1 MSVPI
6 LGFIAVL
13 GFGRL
18 GTKQVVMAVE
28 TVHHG
33 LRDVIGQGGVESLR
47 IHGCDLSGDLSRV
60 ALKSVAKH
68 IDHFC

>member
-1 MSVPI
+1 MPI

-18 GTKQVVMAVE
+18 GAKQVVMAVE
-28 TVHHG
+28 AVHHG

-47 IHGCDLSGDLSRV
+47 IHRYGLSSNLSWV
-60 ALKSVAKH
+60 ALEGVAKH
-68 IDHFC
+68 IDHLC